1 MVKHNQPG
9 SFSKLG
15 SSLKRV
21 PFTLAM
27 LFLLTLVAWLTDTQ
41 SGQLSAAWLN
51 RLGFAPC
58 DLLLLNWERLVTSAL
73 VTNGGRVFWEA
84 IGMIALA
91 TGASEWLT
99 SSRRAGFTFW
109 GVHLV
114 TLLTLALTW
123 PIRYTGQGFQSAAPW
138 LLARDVGPSAGYFGS
153 LGLVSSRLPG
163 RWRWLV
169 FGLVWIGL
177 LVVLI
182 TSPLGAT
189 GEVVMLSA
197 NLAHALAFPSVSFQV
212 FMASNPITFKFFG

>member
-1 MVKHNQPG
+1 LVKHNQPG

-21 PFTLAM
+21 PFTLAI

-51 RLGFAPC
+51 RLGFAPR

-91 TGASEWLT
+91 TGTSEWLT

-109 GVHLV
+109 CVHLV
-114 TLLTLALTW
+114 TLLTLALILAYPLHW
-123 PIRYTGQGFQSAAPW
+123 AGFSIGSA
-138 LLARDVGPSAGYFGS
+138 LVVARDVGPSAGYFGS

-163 RWRWLV
+163 RWRWLG

-182 TSPLGAT
+182 NSPLGAA
-189 GEVVMLSA
+189 GEVVLLSA
-197 NLAHALAFPSVSFQV
+197 NLAHALAFPLGFISG
-212 FMASNPITFKFFG
+212 FFGKQPYTI